1 MSESEK
7 KKRLEYR
14 KRRKNRIMIQVIV
27 ALVLIIA
34 FVPLALISREKAK
47 DVEIGYT
54 ETGTVDYKVYLKQND
69 FYEEEF
75 LGKDK
80 EYVASLIDDII
91 VDFDYNFKLDEESL
105 NNERVDLSNKMYS
118 VTYQLYG
125 ELIISKEQT
134 GNVMFAKKYPLVT
147 EYTQYASVDKPT
159 NIKNTVTIDYS
170 QYNSLANAFITTYNL
185 EQQGVESSLKLY
197 MSAKI
202 GGICEGTV
210 SHFETLDIPLTQET
224 VDINFTSSVPT
235 NGNKILV
242 CDKGDGQPFGYLSI
256 AALGLG
262 IIMLLV
268 MGIYAVLTRNYDIE
282 YDIKV
287 KRLVSTYKSYIQK
300 ITNKFCTDGY
310 QVLNV
315 STFKEMLDIRDT
327 TQAPILMHENQD
339 RTMTEFFIP
348 TDSKILYVFDIK
360 VEDYDEIYGF
370 TGGAIEEIS
379 LTEDLTEQ
387 EAVKEEVVSTVAEQ
401 VNEMVNSASEQTVDE
416 HAYRSNISYDY
427 SFIAKL
433 HMSAKETKDYYKDII
448 TFVQSYGVNVVRTW
462 DKEKICVGRNV
473 LAVISFKGMKLS
485 AAFKLDPNEYAESK
499 YKLVDMST
507 IKRFEKTP
515 AFMKVTSDRKT
526 RWAIELLQTVFD
538 KEGIVNKNLDVKV
551 KNIPAKTRNA
561 LIKENLIRIKEKKA
575 K

>member
-14 KRRKNRIMIQVIV
+14 KRRKTRIAIQVVVAIMFIV
-27 ALVLIIA
+27 AFI
-34 FVPLALISREKAK
+34 PLALISREKAK

-80 EYVASLIDDII
+80 EYVASLIDDIVI
-91 VDFDYNFKLDEESL
+91 DFDYKFALDKDSL
-105 NNERVDLSNKMYS
+105 NNDRVDLSNKMYS

-134 GNVMFAKKYPLVT
+134 GNAMFTKKYPLVD
-147 EYTQYASVDKPT
+147 EYTVHTIVDQPT
-159 NIKNTVTIDYS
+159 KISHTATIDYAE
-170 QYNSLANAFITTYNL
+170 YNSLANAFINTYNL
-185 EQQGVESSLKLY
+185 ENQGVESTLKLF
-197 MSAKI
+197 MSAKV

-210 SHFETLDIPLTQET
+210 SHFETLSIPLTEET

-235 NGNKILV
+235 NNNKILV
-242 CDKGDGQPFGYLSI
+242 CDKGDGQPFGYLSLI
-256 AALGLG
+256 SLGLG
-262 IIMLLV
+262 IIVLLV

-287 KRLVSTYKSYIQK
+287 KRLVVQYKSYVQK
-300 ITNKFCTDGY
+300 IKNNFCADGY
-310 QVLNV
+310 QVLKV
-315 STFKEMLDIRDT
+315 GTFKEMLDIRDT
-327 TQAPILMHENQD
+327 TQSPILMHENQD
-339 RTMTEFFIP
+339 RTMTQFMIP
-348 TDSKILYVFDIK
+348 TQNSLLYLFEIK

-370 TGGAIEEIS
+370 SGAVNKEVTATELPKEEKAVEEVKEAVIEQEN
-379 LTEDLTEQ
+379 EQTEQ
-387 EAVKEEVVSTVAEQ
+387 AEVE
-401 VNEMVNSASEQTVDE
+401 NE
-416 HAYRSNISYDY
+416 HGYRSNISYDY
-427 SFIAKL
+427 SFVAKL
-433 HMSAKETKDYYKDII
+433 HMSAKETKEYYKDII
-448 TFVQSYGVNVVRTW
+448 SFIQSYGVNVTRTW
-462 DKEKICVGRNV
+462 DKEKVCVGRNV

-485 AAFKLDPNEYAESK
+485 TAFKLDPKEYENSK

-526 RWAIELLQTVFD
+526 RWAIELLQIVFE
-538 KEGIVNKNLDVKV
+538 KEGLVNKNLTVKV
-551 KNIPAKTRNA
+551 KNIPTKSRNA
-561 LIKENLIRIKEKKA
+561 LVKENLIRIKEKKS